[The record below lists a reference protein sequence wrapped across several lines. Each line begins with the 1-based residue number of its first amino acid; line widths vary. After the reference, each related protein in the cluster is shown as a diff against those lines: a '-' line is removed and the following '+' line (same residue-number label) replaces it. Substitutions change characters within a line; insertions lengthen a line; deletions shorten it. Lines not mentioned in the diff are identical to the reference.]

1 MMHRITRRACA
12 LLLCAALLL
21 GLCVGA
27 AAYTG
32 VSNWAKAEVNA
43 AEELR
48 IIPSSLNSV
57 PLSGAMTRLDMCR
70 MTVNLFER
78 VTLTSLYPA
87 KINHFTDTKDSDVC
101 VAYELGLVS
110 GYTDGT
116 FRPTKTISRQEFAK
130 MMDNL
135 LRVLGWSEDAQLLGA
150 FSDEAQLGGWAKD
163 AAAHMVRLGIVNG
176 SGGKLNPKGTT
187 SIEQACAM
195 FLRAYTLLAEEDSG
209 VGVADPV
216 GGEYVPAYTG
226 ASNWAKESLQ
236 QMDMLGL
243 LPLSLQSAVM
253 NEPITRAQM
262 CEMAVLTYTALT
274 KSAPEEA
281 QSAFSD
287 TELPAAAQ
295 ASALGLVSGFPDGT
309 FRPEELLT
317 RQQFFQITENLLKAC
332 GYEEPSDEALLQEVY
347 ADAESISNYAKSPA
361 ALLYRMG
368 VMKGDNRGC
377 ATPTAGTTCE
387 QAIAMLMRTYNQVSD
402 WCHTH
407 PLKEIVGP
415 MTSASIAMQVVDLA
429 LSMVGKPYVWA
440 GKDPAIGFDCSG
452 LVYYVY
458 GQFGYNLHRAGDGQA
473 LDGVAVS
480 LEEMRP
486 GDILVFANNNTTSIQ
501 HVGIYIGDGKM
512 VHAQNPTMGV
522 NISDINY
529 DTAKYIYTIRR
540 IVN

>member
-1 MMHRITRRACA
+1 MISCKSRRIFA
-12 LLLCAALLL
+12 LIVCVVLLFSLSTAAF
-21 GLCVGA
+21 
-27 AAYTG
+27 AYTG

-43 AEELR
+43 ADELR
-48 IIPSSLNSV
+48 IIPPSLNSV

-70 MTVNLFER
+70 MTVKLFER
-78 VTLTSLYPA
+78 VTGTSLYPA
-87 KINHFTDTKDSDVC
+87 KINHFSDTKDSAVC

-116 FRPTKTISRQEFAK
+116 FRPSKTISRQEFAK
-130 MMDNL
+130 MVTNL
-135 LRVLGWSEDAQLLGA
+135 LTVLGWSEDAQLLST
-150 FSDEAQLGGWAKD
+150 FSDEAQLGGWAKE
-163 AAAHMVRLGIVNG
+163 ATAHMVRLGIVNG

-195 FLRAYTLLAEEDSG
+195 FLRAYDLLADEDIG
-209 VGVADPV
+209 VGAADPV
-216 GGEYVPAYTG
+216 GGEYVPTYTG
-226 ASNWAKESLQ
+226 VSNWAKESLQ

-243 LPLSLQSAVM
+243 LPLSLQTSVM

-274 KSAPEEA
+274 KTVPAEA

-309 FRPEELLT
+309 FRPDELLT

-332 GYEEPSDEALLQEVY
+332 GFEEPSDAAFLESVY
-347 ADAESISNYAKSPA
+347 ADADSISAYAQSPA

-368 VMKGDNRGC
+368 VMQGDNRGC
-377 ATPTAGTTCE
+377 AAPTAGTTCE

-407 PLKEIVGP
+407 PLKEIIGP
-415 MTSASIAMQVVDLA
+415 LTADSVAMQVAELA
-429 LSMVGKPYVWA
+429 VSMFGKPYVWA

-458 GQFGYNLHRAGDGQA
+458 SVFGYTLHRTGDGQA
-473 LDGVAVS
+473 LDGDPVS
-480 LEEMRP
+480 LEDIRP
-486 GDILVFANNNTTSIQ
+486 GDILVYADNNTTNIQ
-501 HVGIYIGDGKM
+501 HVGIYIGDGRM

-522 NISDINY
+522 NISDIHY
-529 DTAKYIYTIRR
+529 DTGKYIYTIRR
-540 IVN
+540 IVK